1 MIVLRCF
8 RTDRVNFAIR
18 NYVESYWKKEFVESR
33 PTILKDIFDEIKGPK
48 EPILFVLSPGV
59 DPTSGL

>member
-33 PTILKDIFDEIKGPK
+33 PTILKDIFEEIKGLAR
-48 EPILFVLSPGV
+48 I
-59 DPTSGL
+59 DP

>member
-18 NYVESYWKKEFVESR
+18 NYVESYWKKEFVDSR
-33 PTILKDIFDEIKGPK
+33 PTILKDIFDEIKKDISKTGAYISQK
-48 EPILFVLSPGV
+48 
-59 DPTSGL
+59 